1 MVIAEPL
8 EIAIQELSKLPGIG
22 RKTALRLSLFLLRQ
36 SNEDVEHLVDA
47 ILNLKRKLKFC
58 KECFN
63 LSTEDLCPVCSDPN
77 RDGKLICVVEDIN
90 DVIAIEKTNEFKG
103 LYHVLGGVLSPLD
116 GIGPNELKIKELLSR
131 IEKLNPNEI
140 ILALNPSTEGEAT
153 SLYIANLL
161 KSRNLKVTRI
171 ARGIPIG
178 SDLEFVD
185 EATVVRAL
193 EGRIQIK

>member
-22 RKTALRLSLFLLRQ
+22 RKTALRLSLFILRQ
-36 SNEDVEHLVDA
+36 SDDDVGKLVEA
-47 ILNLKRKLKFC
+47 ISNLKTKVKFC
-58 KECFN
+58 RECFN
-63 LSTEDLCPVCSDPN
+63 LATEDLCPVCSDPN
-77 RDGKLICVVEDIN
+77 RDSKIFCVVEDIN

-103 LYHVLGGVLSPLD
+103 LYHVLGGVLSPLE
-116 GIGPNELKIKELLSR
+116 GIGPNEIRIKELLLR
-131 IEKLNPNEI
+131 VEKLAPVEI

-161 KSRNLKVTRI
+161 KNKNVKVTRI

>member
-1 MVIAEPL
+1 MLIAEPL
-8 EIAIQELSKLPGIG
+8 EIAIHELSKLPGIG
-22 RKTALRLSLFLLRQ
+22 RKTALRLSLFILRQ
-36 SNEDVEHLVDA
+36 SNEDVENLVKA
-47 ILNLKRKLKFC
+47 ISNLKTQLKFC
-58 KECFN
+58 NECFN
-63 LSTEDLCPVCSDPN
+63 LATDELCSICIDSN
-77 RDGKLICVVEDIN
+77 RDRKTICVVEDIN

-103 LYHVLGGVLSPLD
+103 LYHVLGGVLSPLE
-116 GIGPNELKIKELLSR
+116 GIGPNELKIKELISR
-131 IEKLNPNEI
+131 IEKIYPIEI

-153 SLYIANLL
+153 SLYIANILRD
-161 KSRNLKVTRI
+161 KNLKVTRI

>member
-22 RKTALRLSLFLLRQ
+22 RKTALRLSLFILRQ
-36 SNEDVEHLVDA
+36 SDEDVENLVKA
-47 ILNLKRKLKFC
+47 ISNLKTQLRFC

-63 LSTEDLCPVCSDPN
+63 LSTEELCPICTGPN
-77 RDGKLICVVEDIN
+77 RDKKTICVVEDIN

-103 LYHVLGGVLSPLD
+103 LYHVLGGVLSPLE
-116 GIGPNELKIKELLSR
+116 GIGPSELKIKELISR
-131 IEKLNPNEI
+131 IERLNPSEI

-153 SLYIANLL
+153 SLYIANIL
-161 KSRNLKVTRI
+161 KDKNLKITRI

>member
-22 RKTALRLSLFLLRQ
+22 RKTALRLSIFILRQ
-36 SNEDVEHLVDA
+36 SNEDVVRLVEA
-47 ILNLKRKLKFC
+47 ISNLKTKLKFC
-58 KECFN
+58 EECFN
-63 LSTEDLCPVCSDPN
+63 LATENLCPICSDPN
-77 RDGKLICVVEDIN
+77 RDSKIICVVEDIN
-90 DVIAIEKTNEFKG
+90 DVIAIEKTNEYKG
-103 LYHVLGGVLSPLD
+103 VYHVLGGVLSPLE
-116 GIGPNELKIKELLSR
+116 GIGPNELKIKELISR
-131 IEKLNPNEI
+131 IEKLIPSEI

-153 SLYIANLL
+153 SLYIANIL
-161 KSRNLKVTRI
+161 KDKNLRITRI

>member
-22 RKTALRLSLFLLRQ
+22 RKTALRLSLFILRQ
-36 SNEDVEHLVDA
+36 SDEDVENLVKA
-47 ILNLKRKLKFC
+47 ISNLKTQLRFC

-63 LSTEDLCPVCSDPN
+63 LSTEELCPICTDQN
-77 RDGKLICVVEDIN
+77 RDKKTICVVEDIN

-103 LYHVLGGVLSPLD
+103 LYHVLGGVLSPLE
-116 GIGPNELKIKELLSR
+116 GIGPGELKIKELISR
-131 IEKLNPNEI
+131 IERLNPSEI

-153 SLYIANLL
+153 SLYIANIL
-161 KSRNLKVTRI
+161 KDKNLKITRI

>member
-22 RKTALRLSLFLLRQ
+22 RKTALRLSLFVLRQ
-36 SNEDVEHLVDA
+36 SNEDVENLVKA
-47 ILNLKRKLKFC
+47 ISNLKTQLKFC
-58 KECFN
+58 NECFN
-63 LSTEDLCPVCSDPN
+63 LATDELCPICIDSN
-77 RDGKLICVVEDIN
+77 RDRKTICVVEDIN
-90 DVIAIEKTNEFKG
+90 DVIAIERTNEFKG
-103 LYHVLGGVLSPLD
+103 LYHVLGGVLSPLE
-116 GIGPNELKIKELLSR
+116 GIGPSELKIKELISR
-131 IEKLNPNEI
+131 IEKINPIEI

-153 SLYIANLL
+153 SLYIANILRD
-161 KSRNLKVTRI
+161 KNLKVTRI

>member
-22 RKTALRLSLFLLRQ
+22 RKTALRLSLFILRQ
-36 SNEDVEHLVDA
+36 SDEDVEHLVEA
-47 ILNLKRKLKFC
+47 LLNLKRKLKFC
-58 KECFN
+58 RECFN

-77 RDGKLICVVEDIN
+77 RDSKLICVVEDIN

-103 LYHVLGGVLSPLD
+103 LYHVLGGVLSPLE

-131 IEKLNPNEI
+131 IEKLNPQEI

-161 KSRNLKVTRI
+161 KSSNVKVTRI

-178 SDLEFVD
+178 QDLEFVD

>member
-22 RKTALRLSLFLLRQ
+22 RKTALRLSLFILRQ
-36 SNEDVEHLVDA
+36 SDEDVENLVKA
-47 ILNLKRKLKFC
+47 ISNLKTQLRFC

-63 LSTEDLCPVCSDPN
+63 LSTEELCPICTDPN
-77 RDGKLICVVEDIN
+77 RDKKTICVVEDIN

-103 LYHVLGGVLSPLD
+103 LYHVLGGVLSPLE
-116 GIGPNELKIKELLSR
+116 GIGPGELKIKELISR
-131 IEKLNPNEI
+131 IERLNPSEI

-153 SLYIANLL
+153 SLYIANIL
-161 KSRNLKVTRI
+161 KDKNLKITRI

>member
-22 RKTALRLSLFLLRQ
+22 RKTALRLCLFILRQ
-36 SNEDVEHLVDA
+36 SDQDVENLVKA
-47 ILNLKRKLKFC
+47 ISNLKTHLKFC
-58 KECFN
+58 RECFN
-63 LSTEDLCPVCSDPN
+63 LATEELCPVCNDQN
-77 RDGKLICVVEDIN
+77 RDRKTICVVEDIN
-90 DVIAIEKTNEFKG
+90 DVIAIERTNEFKG
-103 LYHVLGGVLSPLD
+103 LYHVLGGVLSPLE
-116 GIGPNELKIKELLSR
+116 GIGPNELKIKELISR
-131 IEKLNPNEI
+131 IERLNPAEI
-140 ILALNPSTEGEAT
+140 VLALNPSTEGEAT
-153 SLYIANLL
+153 SLYIANIL
-161 KSRNLKVTRI
+161 KDKNLKITRI

>member
-22 RKTALRLSLFLLRQ
+22 RKTALRLSLFILRQ
-36 SNEDVEHLVDA
+36 SEQDVENLVRA
-47 ILNLKRKLKFC
+47 ISNLKSQIKFC
-58 KECFN
+58 RECFN
-63 LSTEDLCPVCSDPN
+63 LATEELCPICIDPN
-77 RDGKLICVVEDIN
+77 RDRRIICVVEDIN
-90 DVIAIEKTNEFKG
+90 DVIAIERTNEFKG
-103 LYHVLGGVLSPLD
+103 LYHVLGGVLSPLE
-116 GIGPNELKIKELLSR
+116 GIGPNELKIKELISR
-131 IEKLNPNEI
+131 IGKLNPVEI
-140 ILALNPSTEGEAT
+140 VLALNPSTEGEAT
-153 SLYIANLL
+153 SLYIANIL
-161 KSRNLKVTRI
+161 KDKNLIITRI

>member
-1 MVIAEPL
+1 MLIAEPL
-8 EIAIQELSKLPGIG
+8 EIAISELSKLPGIG
-22 RKTALRLSLFLLRQ
+22 RKTALRLSLFILRQ
-36 SNEDVEHLVDA
+36 PKEEVEQLIKA
-47 ILNLKRKLKFC
+47 LEGLKTNLKFC

-63 LSTEDLCPVCSDPN
+63 LSTEVVCRICSDAN
-77 RDGKLICVVEDIN
+77 RDQKLICVVEDIN
-90 DVIAIEKTNEFKG
+90 DVIAIEKTNEYKG
-103 LYHVLGGVLSPLD
+103 LYHVLGGVLSPLE
-116 GIGPNELKIKELLSR
+116 GIGPNELKIKELVSR
-131 IEKLNPNEI
+131 IDNLNPAEI

-161 KSRNLKVTRI
+161 KDRNIKITRI

-185 EATVVRAL
+185 EATVIRAL

>member
-22 RKTALRLSLFLLRQ
+22 RKTALRLSLFILRQ
-36 SNEDVEHLVDA
+36 SDEDVEHLVEA
-47 ILNLKRKLKFC
+47 LLNLKRKLKFC
-58 KECFN
+58 RECFN

-77 RDGKLICVVEDIN
+77 RDSKLICVVEDIN

-103 LYHVLGGVLSPLD
+103 LYHVLGGVLSPLE

-131 IEKLNPNEI
+131 IEKLNPQEI

-161 KSRNLKVTRI
+161 KNSNVKVTRI

-178 SDLEFVD
+178 QDLEFVD
-185 EATVVRAL
+185 ETTVVRAL

>member
-1 MVIAEPL
+1 MLIAEPL

-22 RKTALRLSLFLLRQ
+22 RKTALRLSLFILRQ
-36 SNEDVEHLVDA
+36 PQHEVDA
-47 ILNLKRKLKFC
+47 IVNAISSLKSKIRFC

-63 LSTEDLCPVCSDPN
+63 LATDELCVICSNPN
-77 RDGKLICVVEDIN
+77 RDSRTICVVEDVN
-90 DVIAIEKTNEFKG
+90 DLIAIEKTNEYHG
-103 LYHVLGGVLSPLD
+103 LYHVLGGVLSPLE
-116 GIGPNELKIKELLSR
+116 GKGPNDLKIKELIDR
-131 IEKLNPNEI
+131 IDKLHSSEV

-153 SLYIANLL
+153 SLYISNLL
-161 KSRNLKVTRI
+161 KNKDVKVTRI

-185 EATVVRAL
+185 EATVIRAL

>member
-1 MVIAEPL
+1 MLIAEPL

-36 SNEDVEHLVDA
+36 PDEQVENLVKA
-47 ILNLKRKLKFC
+47 MINLKREIKFC
-58 KECFN
+58 KNCYN
-63 LSTEDLCPVCSDPN
+63 IATEDLCLICQNPS
-77 RDGKLICVVEDIN
+77 RDSTTICVVEDFN
-90 DVIAIEKTNEFKG
+90 DVIAIEKTNEYHG
-103 LYHVLGGVLSPLD
+103 VYHVLGGVLSPLD
-116 GIGPNELKIKELLSR
+116 GIGPNELKMKELQQR
-131 IEKLNPNEI
+131 VEKLKPSEL

-153 SLYIANLL
+153 SLYIANFF
-161 KSRNLKVTRI
+161 KDSNLKITRI

-185 EATVVRAL
+185 EATVIRAL

>member
-1 MVIAEPL
+1 MLLAEPL

-22 RKTALRLSLFLLRQ
+22 RKTALRLSLFILRQ
-36 SNEDVEHLVDA
+36 SNEDVEHLVEA
-47 ILNLKRKLKFC
+47 LLNLKKKLKFC

-63 LSTEDLCPVCSDPN
+63 LSIEDLCPVCSDTN
-77 RDGKLICVVEDIN
+77 RDSKIICVVEDIN

-103 LYHVLGGVLSPLD
+103 LYHVLGGVLSPLE
-116 GIGPNELKIKELLSR
+116 GIGPTELKIKELISR
-131 IEKLNPNEI
+131 IDKLNPNEV

-153 SLYIANLL
+153 SLYMANLL
-161 KSRNLKVTRI
+161 KDRKLKVTRI

-178 SDLEFVD
+178 QDLEFVD

>member
-22 RKTALRLSLFLLRQ
+22 RKTALRLSLFILRQ
-36 SNEDVEHLVDA
+36 SDEDVENLVKA
-47 ILNLKRKLKFC
+47 ISNLKTQLRFC

-63 LSTEDLCPVCSDPN
+63 LSTEELCPICTDPN
-77 RDGKLICVVEDIN
+77 RDKKTICVVEDIN

-103 LYHVLGGVLSPLD
+103 LYHVLGGVLSPLE
-116 GIGPNELKIKELLSR
+116 GIGPSELKIKELISR
-131 IEKLNPNEI
+131 IERLNPSEI
-140 ILALNPSTEGEAT
+140 ILALNPNTEGEAT
-153 SLYIANLL
+153 SLYIANIL
-161 KSRNLKVTRI
+161 KDKNRKITRI

>member
-22 RKTALRLSLFLLRQ
+22 RKTALRLSLFILRQ
-36 SNEDVEHLVDA
+36 SQEDVDRLIEA
-47 ILNLKRKLKFC
+47 ISNLKSKLKFC

-63 LSTEDLCPVCSDPN
+63 LATEDLCPVCSDSN
-77 RDGKLICVVEDIN
+77 RDSKIICVVEDIN

-103 LYHVLGGVLSPLD
+103 LYHVLGGVLSPLER
-116 GIGPNELKIKELLSR
+116 IGPNELRIKELLMR
-131 IEKLNPNEI
+131 IEKLNPVEI

-161 KSRNLKVTRI
+161 KDRNIKITRI

>member
-1 MVIAEPL
+1 MLVAEPL
-8 EIAIQELSKLPGIG
+8 EIAIVELSKLPGIG
-22 RKTALRLSLFLLRQ
+22 RKTALRLALHLLRQ
-36 SNEDVEHLVDA
+36 SDEQVENLVKA
-47 ILNLKRKLKFC
+47 IQGIKKELNFC

-63 LSTEDLCPVCSDPN
+63 LATEDLCPICKNPN
-77 RDGKLICVVEDIN
+77 RDRKTICVVEDLN
-90 DVIAIEKTNEFKG
+90 DVIAIEKTNEYQG
-103 LYHVLGGVLSPLD
+103 IYHVLGGVLSPLD
-116 GIGPNELKIKELLSR
+116 GIGPNEIKIKELQLR
-131 IEKLNPNEI
+131 VEKINPFEI

-153 SLYIANLL
+153 SLYIANLF
-161 KSRNLKVTRI
+161 KHSNLKITRI

>member
-1 MVIAEPL
+1 MLIAEPL

-22 RKTALRLSLFLLRQ
+22 RKTALRLSLFILRQ
-36 SNEDVEHLVDA
+36 PQHEVDA
-47 ILNLKRKLKFC
+47 IVNALSSLKSKIRFC

-63 LSTEDLCPVCSDPN
+63 LATDELCVICSNPN
-77 RDGKLICVVEDIN
+77 RDSRTICVVEDIN
-90 DVIAIEKTNEFKG
+90 DLIAIEKTNEYHG
-103 LYHVLGGVLSPLD
+103 LYHVLGGVLSPLE
-116 GIGPNELKIKELLSR
+116 GKGPNDLKIKELIDR
-131 IEKLNPNEI
+131 IDKLHSSEV

-153 SLYIANLL
+153 SLYISNLL
-161 KSRNLKVTRI
+161 KNKDVKVTRI

-185 EATVVRAL
+185 EATVIRAL

>member
-22 RKTALRLSLFLLRQ
+22 RKTALRLSLFILRQ
-36 SNEDVEHLVDA
+36 SEQDVENLVRA
-47 ILNLKRKLKFC
+47 ISNLKSQIKFC
-58 KECFN
+58 RECFN
-63 LSTEDLCPVCSDPN
+63 LATEELCPICIDPN
-77 RDGKLICVVEDIN
+77 RDRRIICVVEDIN
-90 DVIAIEKTNEFKG
+90 DVIAIERTNEFKG
-103 LYHVLGGVLSPLD
+103 LYHVLGGVLSPLE
-116 GIGPNELKIKELLSR
+116 GIGPNELKIKELISR
-131 IEKLNPNEI
+131 IGKLNPVEI
-140 ILALNPSTEGEAT
+140 VLALNPSTEGEAT
-153 SLYIANLL
+153 SLYIANIL
-161 KSRNLKVTRI
+161 KDKNLKITRI

>member
-22 RKTALRLSLFLLRQ
+22 RKTALRLSLFILRQ
-36 SNEDVEHLVDA
+36 SQEDVDRLIEA
-47 ILNLKRKLKFC
+47 ISNLKSKLKFC
-58 KECFN
+58 RDCFN
-63 LSTEDLCPVCSDPN
+63 LATEELCPVCSDSN
-77 RDGKLICVVEDIN
+77 RDSKIICVVEDIN

-103 LYHVLGGVLSPLD
+103 LYHVLGGVLSPLER
-116 GIGPNELKIKELLSR
+116 IGPNELRIKELLMR
-131 IEKLNPNEI
+131 IEKLNPVEI

-161 KSRNLKVTRI
+161 KDRNIKITRI

>member
-1 MVIAEPL
+1 MLIAEPL
-8 EIAIQELSKLPGIG
+8 EIAISELSKLPGIG
-22 RKTALRLSLFLLRQ
+22 RKTALRLSLFILRQ
-36 SNEDVEHLVDA
+36 PKEEVEQLIKA
-47 ILNLKRKLKFC
+47 LEGLKTNLKFC

-63 LSTEDLCPVCSDPN
+63 LTTEEFCRICTDPN
-77 RDGKLICVVEDIN
+77 RDKKLICVVEDIN
-90 DVIAIEKTNEFKG
+90 DVIAIEKTNEYKG
-103 LYHVLGGVLSPLD
+103 LYHVLGGVLSPLE
-116 GIGPNELKIKELLSR
+116 GIGPNELKIKELVRR
-131 IEKLNPNEI
+131 IDDLNPIEI

-161 KSRNLKVTRI
+161 KDRNLKITRI

-185 EATVVRAL
+185 EATVIRAL

>member
-1 MVIAEPL
+1 MLIAEPL

-22 RKTALRLSLFLLRQ
+22 RKTALRLSLFILRQ
-36 SNEDVEHLVDA
+36 SNEDVEHLA
-47 ILNLKRKLKFC
+47 EALLNLKKKLKFC

-63 LSTEDLCPVCSDPN
+63 LSIEDLCPVCSDTN
-77 RDGKLICVVEDIN
+77 RDTKIICVVEDIN

-103 LYHVLGGVLSPLD
+103 LYHVLGGVLSPLE
-116 GIGPNELKIKELLSR
+116 GIGPTELKIKELISR
-131 IEKLNPNEI
+131 IDKLNPNEV

-161 KSRNLKVTRI
+161 KDRKLKVTRI

-178 SDLEFVD
+178 QDLEFVD

>member
-1 MVIAEPL
+1 MIIAEPL

-22 RKTALRLSLFLLRQ
+22 RKTALRLSIFILRQ
-36 SNEDVEHLVDA
+36 SNEDVNRLVEA
-47 ILNLKRKLKFC
+47 ISNLKTKLKFC

-63 LSTEDLCPVCSDPN
+63 LATEDLCPICSDPD
-77 RDGKLICVVEDIN
+77 RDSKLICVVEDIN
-90 DVIAIEKTNEFKG
+90 DVIAIEKTNEYKG
-103 LYHVLGGVLSPLD
+103 VYHVLGGVLSPLE
-116 GIGPNELKIKELLSR
+116 GIGPNELKIKELISR
-131 IEKLNPNEI
+131 IEKLIPSEI

-153 SLYIANLL
+153 SLYIANIL
-161 KSRNLKVTRI
+161 KDRNLKITRI

-185 EATVVRAL
+185 EATVIRAL

>member
-1 MVIAEPL
+1 MLIAEPL

-22 RKTALRLSLFLLRQ
+22 RKTALRLSLFILRQ
-36 SNEDVEHLVDA
+36 SNEDVEHLVEA
-47 ILNLKRKLKFC
+47 LLNLKKKLKFC

-63 LSTEDLCPVCSDPN
+63 LSIEDLCPVCSDTN
-77 RDGKLICVVEDIN
+77 RDSKIICVVEDIN

-103 LYHVLGGVLSPLD
+103 LYHVLGGVLSPLE
-116 GIGPNELKIKELLSR
+116 GIGPTELKIKELISR
-131 IEKLNPNEI
+131 IDKLNPNEV

-153 SLYIANLL
+153 SLYMANLL
-161 KSRNLKVTRI
+161 KDRKLKVTRI

-178 SDLEFVD
+178 QDLEFVD

>member
-22 RKTALRLSLFLLRQ
+22 RKTALRLSLFILRQ
-36 SNEDVEHLVDA
+36 SDEDVENLVKA
-47 ILNLKRKLKFC
+47 ISNLKTQLRFC

-63 LSTEDLCPVCSDPN
+63 LSTEELCPICTDPN
-77 RDGKLICVVEDIN
+77 RDKKTICVVEDIN

-103 LYHVLGGVLSPLD
+103 LYHVLGGVLSPLE
-116 GIGPNELKIKELLSR
+116 GIGPSELKIKELISR
-131 IEKLNPNEI
+131 IERLNPSEI

-153 SLYIANLL
+153 SLYIANIL
-161 KSRNLKVTRI
+161 KDKNLKITRI

>member
-1 MVIAEPL
+1 MLIAEPL
-8 EIAIQELSKLPGIG
+8 EFAINELSKLPGIG
-22 RKTALRLSLFLLRQ
+22 RKTALRLSLFILRQ
-36 SNEDVEHLVDA
+36 PDQEVQQLIKAIEGLKSN
-47 ILNLKRKLKFC
+47 IKFC

-63 LSTEDLCPVCSDPN
+63 LATEEFCRICSDNN
-77 RDGKLICVVEDIN
+77 RDRSLICVVEDVN
-90 DVIAIEKTNEFKG
+90 DVIAIEKTNEYKG
-103 LYHVLGGVLSPLD
+103 LYHVLGGVLSPLE
-116 GIGPNELKIKELLSR
+116 GIGPNELKMKELVNR
-131 IEKLNPNEI
+131 IDLLKPSEL

-161 KSRNLKVTRI
+161 REKNIKITRI

>member
-22 RKTALRLSLFLLRQ
+22 RKTALRLSLFILRL
-36 SNEDVEHLVDA
+36 SDEDVENLVRA
-47 ILNLKRKLKFC
+47 ISNLKTLLKFC
-58 KECFN
+58 EECFN
-63 LSTEDLCPVCSDPN
+63 LSIVNLCPVCSDPN
-77 RDGKLICVVEDIN
+77 RDRKLICVVEDIN

-103 LYHVLGGVLSPLD
+103 LYHVLGGVLSPLE
-116 GIGPNELKIKELLSR
+116 GVGPNELKIKELIIR
-131 IEKLNPNEI
+131 IDKLNPAEI
-140 ILALNPSTEGEAT
+140 ILALNPNTEGEAT
-153 SLYIANLL
+153 SLYIANIL
-161 KSRNLKVTRI
+161 KDKNIKITRI

>member
-1 MVIAEPL
+1 MLIAEPL

-22 RKTALRLSLFLLRQ
+22 RKTALRLSLFILRQ
-36 SNEDVEHLVDA
+36 PQHEVDA
-47 ILNLKRKLKFC
+47 IVNALSSLKSKIRFC

-63 LSTEDLCPVCSDPN
+63 LATDELCVICSNPN
-77 RDGKLICVVEDIN
+77 RDSRTICVVEDIN
-90 DVIAIEKTNEFKG
+90 DLIAIEKTNEYHG
-103 LYHVLGGVLSPLD
+103 LYHVLGGVLSPLE
-116 GIGPNELKIKELLSR
+116 GKGPNDLKIKELIDR
-131 IEKLNPNEI
+131 IDKLHFSEV

-153 SLYIANLL
+153 SLYISNLL
-161 KSRNLKVTRI
+161 KNKDVKVTRI

-185 EATVVRAL
+185 EATVIRAL